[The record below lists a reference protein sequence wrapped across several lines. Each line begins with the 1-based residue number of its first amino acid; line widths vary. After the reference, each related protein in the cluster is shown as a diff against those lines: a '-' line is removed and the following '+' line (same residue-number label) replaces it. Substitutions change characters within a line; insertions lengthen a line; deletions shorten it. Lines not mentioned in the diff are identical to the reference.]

1 MKKIAIVLLSMC
13 TLSAVY
19 CRAES
24 FTHIFDDMAKGRTL
38 TFPYQASSDYTVGV
52 TDQITYTCSDG
63 GGFGFHGL
71 AYCIALPAGGGVVQ
85 TSPAVENLT
94 YLKVTHTLGST
105 PTGVRILISTD
116 NSNWTD
122 ITSPEMFNSSSI
134 EARMPAKGNYYLK
147 IENSGSAIKFLSFH
161 YAYDPCH
168 CLRVVSE

>member
-1 MKKIAIVLLSMC
+1 MC
-13 TLSAVY
+13 TLSAAY

-24 FTHIFDDMAKGRTL
+24 FTHIFDEMARGGAL
-38 TFPYQASSDYTVGV
+38 TFPDRPGSYAVGE
-52 TDQITYTCSDG
+52 TDKVTYTCSDG
-63 GGFGFHGL
+63 GSFGLNGL
-71 AYCIALPAGGGVVQ
+71 TYCIALPAGGGVVQ

-161 YAYDPCH
+161 YAYSPCH

>member
-13 TLSAVY
+13 TLSAAN

-24 FTHIFDDMAKGRTL
+24 FTHIFDDMARGGTL
-38 TFPYQASSDYTVGV
+38 TFPYRASSDYTVGV
-52 TDQITYTCSDG
+52 TDQITYTCSNG
-63 GGFGFHGL
+63 GSFGLEGA

-94 YLKVTHTLGST
+94 RLVVTHTSSAA
-105 PTGVRILISTD
+105 PIDVQILISSD
-116 NSNWTD
+116 NSTWTD
-122 ITSPEMFNSSSI
+122 ITSSDMFVPYGIN
-134 EARMPAKGNYYLK
+134 APMPAKGNYYLK
-147 IENSGSAIKFLSFH
+147 IVNSGSEVKFLKFQ

>member
-13 TLSAVY
+13 TLSAAY

-24 FTHIFDDMAKGRTL
+24 FTHIFDDMARGGTL
-38 TFPYQASSDYTVGV
+38 TFPLSGQYDYTVGE
-52 TDQITYTCSDG
+52 TDKVTYTCSDG
-63 GGFGFHGL
+63 GSFGLEGA

-94 YLKVTHTLGST
+94 RLVVTHNVASKL
-105 PTGVRILISTD
+105 TGVRILISTD

-122 ITSPEMFNSSSI
+122 ITSSDMFVTNGI
-134 EARMPAKGNYYLK
+134 NAPMPAKGNYYLK
-147 IENSGSAIKFLSFH
+147 IVNSGSAIKFLSFH
-161 YAYDPCH
+161 YAYSPCH

>member
-13 TLSAVY
+13 TLSSAN

-24 FTHIFDDMAKGRTL
+24 FTHNFDDMARGGTL
-38 TFPYQASSDYTVGV
+38 TFPYRASSDYTVGE
-52 TDQITYTCSDG
+52 TDKVTYTCSDG
-63 GGFGFHGL
+63 GSFGLNGA

-94 YLKVTHTLGST
+94 YLMVTHTLGT
-105 PTGVRILISTD
+105 KPTAVRILISTD

-122 ITSPEMFNSSSI
+122 ITSPEMFSAGGINVP
-134 EARMPAKGNYYLK
+134 MPAKGNYYLK

>member
-13 TLSAVY
+13 TLSAAY

-24 FTHIFDDMAKGRTL
+24 FTHIFDGMARGGTL
-38 TFPYQASSDYTVGV
+38 TFPYRASSDYTVGV

-63 GGFGFHGL
+63 GSFGLEGA

-116 NSNWTD
+116 NSTWTD

-161 YAYDPCH
+161 YAYSPCH

>member
-13 TLSAVY
+13 TLSAAY

-24 FTHIFDDMAKGRTL
+24 FTHIFDGMARGGTL
-38 TFPYQASSDYTVGV
+38 TFPLSGQYDYTVGV
-52 TDQITYTCSDG
+52 TNQITYTCSDG
-63 GGFGFHGL
+63 GSFGLHGA

-94 YLKVTHTLGST
+94 RLVVTHTSSAA
-105 PTGVRILISTD
+105 PIDVQILISSD
-116 NSNWTD
+116 NSTWTD
-122 ITSPEMFNSSSI
+122 ITDPDMFTVGGINVP
-134 EARMPAKGNYYLK
+134 MPAKGNYYLK
-147 IENSGSAIKFLSFH
+147 IVNSGDAINFLSFH

>member
-13 TLSAVY
+13 TLSAAN

-24 FTHIFDDMAKGRTL
+24 FTHNFDEMVRGYTL

-63 GGFGFHGL
+63 GSFGLNGA

-94 YLKVTHTLGST
+94 RLVVTHTSSAA
-105 PTGVRILISTD
+105 PIDVQILISSD
-116 NSNWTD
+116 NSTWTD
-122 ITSPEMFNSSSI
+122 ITSSDMFVPYGIN
-134 EARMPAKGNYYLK
+134 APMPAKGNYYLK
-147 IENSGSAIKFLSFH
+147 IENSGSAINFLSFH

>member
-1 MKKIAIVLLSMC
+1 MC
-13 TLSAVY
+13 TLSAAY

-24 FTHIFDDMAKGRTL
+24 FTHIFGDMGGTL
-38 TFPYQASSDYTVGV
+38 TFPYRPGSYAVGV

-63 GGFGFHGL
+63 GSFGLNGA

-94 YLKVTHTLGST
+94 RLVVTHTSSAA
-105 PTGVRILISTD
+105 PIDVQILISSD
-116 NSNWTD
+116 NSTWTD
-122 ITSPEMFNSSSI
+122 ITSSDMFVPYGIN
-134 EARMPAKGNYYLK
+134 APMPAKGNYYLK
-147 IENSGSAIKFLSFH
+147 IVNSGDAINFLSFH

>member
-1 MKKIAIVLLSMC
+1 MC
-13 TLSAVY
+13 TLSAAS

-24 FTHIFDDMAKGRTL
+24 FTHNFDEKAKGGTL

-63 GGFGFHGL
+63 GRFGLNGL
-71 AYCIALPAGGGVVQ
+71 ACCIVLPEGGIVQ

-94 YLKVTHTLGST
+94 RLVVTHNVASKL
-105 PTGVRILISTD
+105 TGVRILISTD
-116 NSNWTD
+116 NSTWTD
-122 ITSPEMFNSSSI
+122 ITSSDMFVPYGIN
-134 EARMPAKGNYYLK
+134 APMPAKGNYYLK
-147 IENSGSAIKFLSFH
+147 IVNSGSEVKFLKFQ

>member
-1 MKKIAIVLLSMC
+1 MC
-13 TLSAVY
+13 TLSAAN

-24 FTHIFDDMAKGRTL
+24 FTHIFDEMARGGTL
-38 TFPYQASSDYTVGV
+38 TFPYASSDYTVGV

-161 YAYDPCH
+161 YAYSPCH